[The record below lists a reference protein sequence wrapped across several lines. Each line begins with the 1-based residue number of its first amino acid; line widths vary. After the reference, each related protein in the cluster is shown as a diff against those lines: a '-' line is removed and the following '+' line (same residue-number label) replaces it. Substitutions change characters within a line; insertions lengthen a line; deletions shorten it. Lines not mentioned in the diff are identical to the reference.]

1 MNVIDPDLACARFL
15 AGHWL
20 GRSGDLEI
28 EELWLAPR
36 GGVAEGV
43 VRVTKDGGVHT
54 LEYLLISAEA
64 DRVALRFNHF
74 NRDYTTWESDGPIEL
89 VLAQAA
95 DGEMIFESN
104 CSPARH
110 AAAAGY
116 RLTGPGAM
124 TSWIDSVSEDGAKVR
139 YTFEYAKVI

>member
-1 MNVIDPDLACARFL
+1 MSVIDPDLACARFL

-20 GRSGDLEI
+20 GRGGDLEI

-43 VRVTKDGGVHT
+43 VRVMKDGGVHA

-64 DRVALRFNHF
+64 DRVVLRFNHF
-74 NRDYTTWESDGPIEL
+74 NGDYTTWESKGPIEL
-89 VLAQAA
+89 VLTQAA
-95 DGEMIFESN
+95 DSEMIFESN
-104 CSPARH
+104 CPPAYH

-116 RLTGPGAM
+116 RLTGPGVM
-124 TSWIDSVSEDGAKVR
+124 TSWIDSVSEDGETTR
-139 YTFEYAKVI
+139 FTFEYAKVM